1 MPHPAQPSSNRESVS
16 LLEDRLVPS
25 AFTPDSESDH
35 QMDPEGIKPW
45 DVIVVGAGLS
55 GLMAARLLRRA
66 GLRVTVLEARERVGG
81 RAWSQSIG
89 DGCWIDFGAQWIG
102 PGQRRIQALV
112 KEFGLA
118 TTKSHTKGATVWMA
132 HSGAE
137 PRRGSFPAGWLAKL
151 DQLLILLRLERLAK
165 QFAVRTSTTDPRR
178 RALDS
183 QTFAGWLVEKG
194 FTEAGREGVR
204 LIVEEGICASI
215 EDVSCY
221 EVIQQIASIGG
232 LAALAS
238 AEQTFLRGGAQA
250 IAQRLAVELGA
261 DLQLG
266 RPVRAIRHEAY
277 EVRVTTPGG
286 ELRAQRVILAL
297 PPQLLSEISLDM
309 DLSVRAQWCQSAIVK
324 GRVVKSVIVYEQ
336 AWWRLNGLNGQ
347 VIAPNGPIEY
357 LADASDQ
364 EGSPGILI
372 AFATASRADQLAAL
386 EEGPRRTLILELIRN
401 SLGEAP
407 TPPIA
412 FHSIN
417 WNGDPWS
424 QGGYASRLGPRHSSG
439 DQPCL
444 SDPIGR
450 VHFAGTETASQWRSY
465 MEGALQAGERAAC
478 EVMSSLSIVEATL

>member
-1 MPHPAQPSSNRESVS
+1 MPP
-16 LLEDRLVPS
+16 
-25 AFTPDSESDH
+25 AFTPTSESIHLIDR
-35 QMDPEGIKPW
+35 EGINPW
-45 DVIVVGAGLS
+45 DVVVVGAGLS

-66 GLRVTVLEARERVGG
+66 GLRVTLLEARDRVGG
-81 RAWSQSIG
+81 RVWNQPIG
-89 DGCWIDFGAQWIG
+89 DGCWIDFGAQWIA

-118 TTKSHTKGATVWMA
+118 TTESHTRGASVWMA
-132 HSGAE
+132 RGGAE

-151 DQLLILLRLERLAK
+151 DQLLISLRLERLAK
-165 QFAVRTSTTDPRR
+165 QFGAGTPPTDPRR

-183 QTFAGWLVEKG
+183 QTFAAWLKQKAL
-194 FTEAGREGVR
+194 THAGREAVR
-204 LIVEEGICASI
+204 LTVEEGVCASI
-215 EDVSCY
+215 EEVSCY

-238 AEQTFLRGGAQA
+238 AEQTFLPGGAQA
-250 IAQRLAVELGA
+250 IAQRLAGELGA

-266 RPVRAIRHEAY
+266 RPVTAIRQDAD
-277 EVRVTTPGG
+277 EVTISTAGG

-297 PPQLLSEISLDM
+297 PPQLLSEISLDL
-309 DLSVRAQWCQSAIVK
+309 DLSGRAQWCQRAIVK
-324 GRVVKSVIVYEQ
+324 GRVVKTVIVYEQ
-336 AWWRLNGLNGQ
+336 AWWRLHGLNGQ
-347 VIAPNGPIEY
+347 VISPNGPIDH

-372 AFATASRADQLAAL
+372 AFATGCRADQLAAL
-386 EEGPRRTLILELIRN
+386 EEGPRKTLILEQIRS
-401 SLGEAP
+401 SLGDAP

-424 QGGYASRLGPRHSSG
+424 QGGYASRLGPSHSSG

-444 SDPIGR
+444 ADPIGR

-465 MEGALQAGERAAC
+465 MEGALQSGERAAR
-478 EVMSSLSIVEATL
+478 EVLNSCSTLLVDR